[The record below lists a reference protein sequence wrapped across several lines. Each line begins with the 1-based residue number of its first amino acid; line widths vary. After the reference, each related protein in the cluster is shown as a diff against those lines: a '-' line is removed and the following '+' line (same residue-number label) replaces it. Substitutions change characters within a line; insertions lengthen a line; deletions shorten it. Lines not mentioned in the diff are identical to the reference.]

1 MKFHFC
7 QNDSCKHHLSCW
19 SLFIVKFNAVA
30 MLISQCLTLLTILK
44 HVENW
49 YWHSWSSYK
58 VWEAVIQRCSVKKV
72 FLKISQNSEENICAR
87 VSFLIKLQT
96 WGLTFSSEFWKI
108 FKNIFFY
115 RTPLVAASKVSKMRT
130 CDLTFKRLFNR

>member
-7 QNDSCKHHLSCW
+7 QNDSCKHHLSWW

-96 WGLTFSSEFWKI
+96 WGLAFSSEFWKI

-115 RTPLVAASKVSKMRT
+115 RTPLVTASKVSKMRT